1 MIVINGKSLLEQ
13 RKNFIIYNDRLN
25 WRNFMIFAVFT
36 DLHYDIIYDSERRL
50 NELFDSFKKEAVD
63 FIVDLGDL
71 CHSTD
76 KNKDIINRFKEF
88 GVPYY
93 FNIGNHNTDY
103 QSVDDVLKFYE
114 LNNSYYS
121 FVYDNFKFIV
131 LDANY
136 IKTPDGVEAYYRKNH
151 FDIENTAYK
160 EILHPYLPK
169 SELEWLENEIR
180 NDKYYYIIFSHQSL
194 TNGFMNRGV
203 SNREE
208 VRKLLEKRNE
218 RSKKVLLCMNGHD
231 HGDDV
236 KLINGIYY
244 YTLNS
249 ASYIW
254 QCIKETYNYSDEI
267 HAKYP
272 YLKDMILYEEALH
285 AIVTI
290 DENANI
296 SIKGIDGSY
305 QNIEPE
311 NIGMPNIW
319 NGISIKPKTSSLI
332 IKSCN

>member
-1 MIVINGKSLLEQ
+1 
-13 RKNFIIYNDRLN
+13 
-25 WRNFMIFAVFT
+25 
-36 DLHYDIIYDSERRL
+36 
-50 NELFDSFKKEAVD
+50 
-63 FIVDLGDL
+63 
-71 CHSTD
+71 
-76 KNKDIINRFKEF
+76 
-88 GVPYY
+88 
-93 FNIGNHNTDY
+93 
-103 QSVDDVLKFYE
+103 
-114 LNNSYYS
+114 
-121 FVYDNFKFIV
+121 
-131 LDANY
+131 
-136 IKTPDGVEAYYRKNH
+136 
-151 FDIENTAYK
+151 
-160 EILHPYLPK
+160 
-169 SELEWLENEIR
+169 
-180 NDKYYYIIFSHQSL
+180 
-194 TNGFMNRGV
+194 MNRGV

-272 YLKDMILYEEALH
+272 YLKDMILYEDALH

-296 SIKGIDGSY
+296 SIKSIDGSY
-305 QNIEPE
+305 QNVKPE
-311 NIGMPNIW
+311 DIGMPNIW
-319 NGISIKPKTSSLI
+319 NGISIKPKTSSLK